1 MGKIDGHK
9 DDIDYYVVF
18 NGMVGMHSETQ
29 LGEDVVLVTSD
40 ESGLENEHSL
50 SKLEAILKKHA
61 ITNFNGL
68 SDLIVKV

>member
-9 DDIDYYVVF
+9 DGIDYYIVF
-18 NGMVGMHSETQ
+18 NRMVGINSETQ
-29 LGEDVVLVTSD
+29 LGEDMVLVTSD

-68 SDLIVKV
+68 SDLIIKV